1 MDHGEML
8 KQGSGDR
15 QALEAQ
21 ALPSGDPQPLALQ
34 MARTWL
40 RDDTF
45 SSGQDRYQQFE
56 VLENEASDPM
66 PGPEQGRLCNEDL
79 SRCGRGRLD

>member
-21 ALPSGDPQPLALQ
+21 ALPSGGAQPLALQ

-40 RDDTF
+40 RNDTF
-45 SSGQDRYQQFE
+45 SSGQGRYQQFE